1 MNALQQRIATHQQES
16 VKYFVHTLYYWFIGE
31 AFRAVLP
38 ENALIWHQQQQYF
51 NEQKLKR
58 GAIA

>member
-1 MNALQQRIATHQQES
+1 MPTLQERVRKHRRES
-16 VKYFVHTLYYWFIGE
+16 VKYFVHALYYWFTDDISS
-31 AFRAVLP
+31 AVIA
-38 ENALIWHQQQQYF
+38 ETELIWHQQQQYF

>member
-1 MNALQQRIATHQQES
+1 
-16 VKYFVHTLYYWFIGE
+16 VKYFVHALYYWFTDDISS
-31 AFRAVLP
+31 AVIA
-38 ENALIWHQQQQYF
+38 ETELIWHQQQQYF